1 MIATAKITSK
11 GQTTLPAEVRAR
23 LKVQPGDHVR
33 YTELEGGGF
42 RIDKVAASFEDLRG
56 IIKLERPIGDAELAA
71 AIDQARMALGG
82 AFGRD

>member
-56 IIKLERPIGDAELAA
+56 IIKLEQGITFADMDRWIAQRRGEV
-71 AIDQARMALGG
+71 
-82 AFGRD
+82 

>member
-56 IIKLERPIGDAELAA
+56 IIKLEKGITFADMDRWIAQRRGEV
-71 AIDQARMALGG
+71 
-82 AFGRD
+82 